1 MLSTMRAKHLYRRAF
16 TLVEL
21 LVVIGMIALLI
32 SILMPSLSK
41 ARKAAASTKCL
52 AFVRPVGTALTIY
65 MNDHKNRGI
74 PYYSSTDELSLWM
87 GQIRH
92 VYSKVDESRLCP
104 EATENSNLPSFWGA
118 VNMAWGPGTSGF
130 LKDQKGSYCINGWL
144 YYSNQQGL
152 ISPSIPG
159 SDPRTI

>member
-1 MLSTMRAKHLYRRAF
+1 MLSMMRPNRLDRRAF

-21 LVVIGMIALLI
+21 LVVIGIIALLI
-32 SILMPSLSK
+32 AILMPSLSK

-52 AFVRPVGTALTIY
+52 ACVRQLGTALTIY
-65 MNDHKNRGI
+65 TNDHKQRGI

-104 EATENSNLPSFWGA
+104 EATADSTLPSQRGA

-144 YYSNQQGL
+144 YYPNQQGL
-152 ISPSIPG
+152 
-159 SDPRTI
+159 